1 MKRSYLSLLLLIGLA
16 TSAMAQKQV
25 FLPDSIRCYDLN
37 DDNSRWSWQRSA
49 QTDNVI
55 VFWEKGFGHDLSNP
69 PMLDGKPMSVDLDNL
84 LQRIE
89 TFYAYFRDSLRFTL
103 PGSKAERY
111 KMMVMLNYSLDG
123 TAYGGTYDNFIGA
136 LWVAPNRIQDRKLN
150 CIAHELGHSFQL
162 QIPADSISDAWG
174 GSGFYEMTSQ
184 WMLWHVNPH
193 WLTDENYHFEAYRK
207 AIHKAYLDGENIYR
221 SPYVL
226 QYWANKRGNT
236 CIADL
241 YRNGKRGED
250 PVITYQRLYGLTQEQ
265 FNDEMIEACQHIV
278 PLDLGHAWD
287 ETRRYACTFDTPMQ
301 TIGKDTYAPADEVI
315 PEDYGFNAIRLQPAR
330 AGRKVTATI
339 ESDATLRYAFV
350 AVTADGKPHY
360 GTPVSS
366 GKAIMKMPRGQEV
379 TALYLVVMGAPTQH
393 KMLSWRNREPNRQ
406 YPYEVKIKGGGMNSE
421 L

>member
-1 MKRSYLSLLLLIGLA
+1 MKRTFLSLFFLIGL
-16 TSAMAQKQV
+16 TVSIVAQKQI
-25 FLPDSIRCYDLN
+25 FLPDSLRCYDLN

-55 VFWEKGFGHDLSNP
+55 LFWEKGFGHDLSNP
-69 PMLDGKPMSVDLDNL
+69 PMLDGKPMHVDLDNL
-84 LQRIE
+84 MLRVE
-89 TFYAYFRDSLRFTL
+89 TFYTYFRDSLRFTL
-103 PGSKAERY
+103 PGSKADKY
-111 KMMVMLNYSLDG
+111 KMMVMLNYSLEG

-162 QIPADSISDAWG
+162 QIPADSLSDAWG

-184 WMLWHVNPH
+184 WMLWHVNPD

-226 QYWANKRGNT
+226 QYWARKRGNT

-241 YRNGKRGED
+241 YRNGKHGED

-265 FNDEMIEACQHIV
+265 FNDEMIGACQHIV
-278 PLDLGHAWD
+278 PLDLGHAWE
-287 ETRRYACTFDTPMQ
+287 ETRQYACTFDTPMKCV
-301 TIGKDTYAPADEVI
+301 GKNRYVPADEVI
-315 PEDYGFNAIRLQPAR
+315 PEDYGFNAIRLQPVR
-330 AGRKVTATI
+330 AGRKVTAVV
-339 ESDATLRYAFV
+339 ESDSTMRYGFV
-350 AVTADGKPHY
+350 VVTVDGKAHY

-366 GKAIMKMPRGQEV
+366 GKATMKLPRSQEV
-379 TALYLVVMGAPTQH
+379 TALYLVVMGAPTEH
-393 KMLSWRNREPNRQ
+393 KMLSWWNREPNRQ
-406 YPYEVKIKGGGMNSE
+406 YPYVVEFKGRS
-421 L
+421 LD

>member
-1 MKRSYLSLLLLIGLA
+1 MKKVYIVWCAIFSLA
-16 TSAMAQKQV
+16 TMSYAQKQV

-37 DDNSRWSWQRSA
+37 DNNSRWSWQRSA
-49 QTDNVI
+49 QTENIV
-55 VFWEKGFGHDLSNP
+55 VFWEKGFGDDLSNP
-69 PMLDGKPMSVDLDNL
+69 PMLEGKSMHFDLDNL
-84 LQRIE
+84 LQRVE

-103 PGSKAERY
+103 PGSKAEKY
-111 KMMVMLNYSLDG
+111 KMMVMVNYSLEG

-184 WMLWHVNPH
+184 WMLWHVNPD

-226 QYWANKRGNT
+226 QYWASKRGNA

-265 FNDEMIEACQHIV
+265 FNDEMMDACQHIV
-278 PLDLGHAWD
+278 NLDLGHAWD
-287 ETRRYACTFDTPMQ
+287 ETRRYACTFDTPMKSL
-301 TIGKDTYAPADEVI
+301 GKGVYAPSDEAI
-315 PEDYGFNAIRLQPAR
+315 PEDYGFNAIRLQPAKS
-330 AGRKVTATI
+330 GRKVVANVT
-339 ESDATLRYAFV
+339 SDATLRYGFV
-350 AVTADGKPHY
+350 AVTADGKAYY
-360 GTPVSS
+360 GKPAYN
-366 GKAIMKMPRGQEV
+366 GKAMMKMPRGQEV
-379 TALYLVVMGAPTQH
+379 TALYLVVMGAPQEH
-393 KMLSWRNREPNRQ
+393 KMLTWRNRGKNRQ
-406 YPYEVKIKGGGMNSE
+406 YPYEVTFKGTVVE
-421 L
+421 

>member
-1 MKRSYLSLLLLIGLA
+1 MKKVYILWCALVSLA
-16 TSAMAQKQV
+16 TMGYAQKQV

-37 DDNSRWSWQRSA
+37 DNNSRWSWQRSA

-55 VFWEKGFGHDLSNP
+55 VFWEKGFGDDLSNP
-69 PMLDGKPMSVDLDNL
+69 PMLDGKPMNVDLDNL

-89 TFYAYFRDSLRFTL
+89 TFYAYFRDTLRFTL

-136 LWVAPNRIQDRKLN
+136 LWVAPNRVQDRKLN

-193 WLTDENYHFEAYRK
+193 WLTDENYHFEAYSK

-226 QYWANKRGNT
+226 QYWARKRGNT

-301 TIGKDTYAPADEVI
+301 TVGKNTYAPIDEVI

-339 ESDATLRYAFV
+339 ESNAPLRYAFV

-366 GKAIMKMPRGQEV
+366 GKAVMKMPRSQEV
-379 TALYLVVMGAPTQH
+379 TALYLVVMGAPTEH

-406 YPYEVKIKGGGMNSE
+406 YPYEVKIKGGDE
-421 L
+421 F

>member
-111 KMMVMLNYSLDG
+111 KMMVMLNYSLEG

-136 LWVAPNRIQDRKLN
+136 LWVAPNRVQDRKLN

-287 ETRRYACTFDTPMQ
+287 ETRRDACTFDTPMQ

>member
-1 MKRSYLSLLLLIGLA
+1 MKRTYLSLFLLVGLA
-16 TSAMAQKQV
+16 ISAMAQKQV
-25 FLPDSIRCYDLN
+25 FLPDSLRCYDLN
-37 DDNSRWSWQRSA
+37 DDNSRWSWQRTA
-49 QTDNVI
+49 ETDNVI
-55 VFWEKGFGHDLSNP
+55 LFWEKGFGPDLSNP
-69 PMLDGKPMSVDLDNL
+69 PMLDGKPMHVDLDNL
-84 LQRIE
+84 MRRVE

-103 PGSKAERY
+103 PGSKADRY
-111 KMMVMLNYSLDG
+111 KMMVMLNYSLEG

-136 LWVAPNRIQDRKLN
+136 LWVAPNRVQDRKLN

-162 QIPADSISDAWG
+162 QIPADSLSDAWG

-184 WMLWHVNPH
+184 WMLWHVNPD

-226 QYWANKRGNT
+226 QYWARKRGNT

-250 PVITYQRLYGLTQEQ
+250 PVITYQRLYGLTQQQ
-265 FNDEMIEACQHIV
+265 FCDEMIDACQHIV

-287 ETRRYACTFDTPMQ
+287 ETRQYACTFDTPMQ
-301 TIGKDTYAPADEVI
+301 RVGKHRYAPAAEVI

-330 AGRKVTATI
+330 AGRKVTAVV
-339 ESDATLRYAFV
+339 ESDSTMRYGFV
-350 AVTADGKPHY
+350 AVTADGKARY

-366 GKAIMKMPRGQEV
+366 GKATITMPRGQEV
-379 TALYLVVMGAPTQH
+379 TALYLVVMGAPTEH
-393 KMLSWRNREPNRQ
+393 KMLTWWNRTPNRQ
-406 YPYEVKIKGGGMNSE
+406 YPYVVEIKGSS
-421 L
+421 LD

>member
-69 PMLDGKPMSVDLDNL
+69 PMLDGKPMNVDLDNL

-111 KMMVMLNYSLDG
+111 KMMVMLNYSLEG

-136 LWVAPNRIQDRKLN
+136 LWVAPNRVQDRKLN

>member
-1 MKRSYLSLLLLIGLA
+1 MKKVYIVWCAIFSLA
-16 TSAMAQKQV
+16 TMTYAQKQV

-37 DDNSRWSWQRSA
+37 DNNSRWSWQRSA
-49 QTDNVI
+49 QTDNII
-55 VFWEKGFGHDLSNP
+55 VFWEKGFGDDLSNP
-69 PMLDGKPMSVDLDNL
+69 PMLEGKSMHFDLDNL
-84 LQRIE
+84 LQRVE

-103 PGSKAERY
+103 PGSKAEKY
-111 KMMVMLNYSLDG
+111 KMMVMVNYSLEG

-184 WMLWHVNPH
+184 WMLWHVNPD

-226 QYWANKRGNT
+226 QYWASKRGNA

-265 FNDEMIEACQHIV
+265 FNDEMMDACQHIV
-278 PLDLGHAWD
+278 NLDLGHAWD
-287 ETRRYACTFDTPMQ
+287 ETRRYACTFDTPMKSL
-301 TIGKDTYAPADEVI
+301 GKGVYAPSDEAI
-315 PEDYGFNAIRLQPAR
+315 PEDYGFNAIRLQPAKS
-330 AGRKVTATI
+330 GRKVVANVT
-339 ESDATLRYAFV
+339 SDATLRYGFV
-350 AVTADGKPHY
+350 AVTADGKAYY
-360 GTPVSS
+360 GKPAYN
-366 GKAIMKMPRGQEV
+366 GKAMMKMPRGQEV
-379 TALYLVVMGAPTQH
+379 TALYLVVMGAPQEH
-393 KMLSWRNREPNRQ
+393 KMLTWRNRGKNRQ
-406 YPYEVKIKGGGMNSE
+406 YPYEVTFKGTVVE
-421 L
+421 